1 MVNSPAGI
9 LSSHVQSST
18 ATELEKPQNTWV
30 FDSVHIMS
38 LCSALVAGLNL
49 LLGAYIILRN
59 RRERLNQIF
68 FLISVCFAMW
78 SFAFAF
84 WPSAPTKEYAWFW
97 FRLSAIGWT
106 LTPSLLLH
114 FLILISRRDHVL
126 QSRWSYPV
134 IYLPGIYFFLQAQFG
149 RMGVVDFVQTPF
161 GWSDVYQPMTF
172 SFAGYLIYF
181 SLYICI
187 GMVLVL
193 LWGLRTER
201 VAERR
206 QSQILLIMGLPVLVV
221 VALSGIFLPMWGIRR
236 PPEVAHL
243 VAALWVLSIWF
254 AVLRYRLM
262 ILSPAIVA
270 PDIFRTMADAAVLVD
285 LENQVVGLNRS
296 AEDLLGAKEQQL
308 RGSAVEGLFETADST
323 ESETIRRLIAS
334 SEGRTMELNMRR
346 RSGDTATLRVSVSK
360 VRDRFAQ
367 PLGTVLLMRDI
378 SDQKRA
384 EADLKYLT
392 THDPLTDLPNRSLLS
407 DRLKRALQRAI
418 REKHPFALLM
428 FDLDDFRR
436 INDAYGPQS
445 GDLVLQEAARRLNR
459 SVRGLDTVCRLGG
472 DEFMIV
478 VEDLLESGDS
488 DIVAQ
493 RILDSFAEPIE
504 AEERSITVTGSIGIS
519 TYPFDGLD
527 TETLVKKADLALTS
541 SKQRGRGGYQ
551 YYAPRMDA
559 MNRQRVAIEQG
570 LQEAIAADE
579 FYLVYQPLVDFSSGK
594 IAGIEALIRWQ
605 SRDLG
610 LMSPLSFI
618 PIAERSGLIVPIG
631 EWVLRTA
638 CAANRQW
645 QDEGFPAVP
654 IGVNISARQLQE
666 PNFVEMVETVLQETG
681 LRPELLELELTESTA
696 MEDVSR
702 SQALLTQLQEG
713 GVQIVIDDFGTGYS
727 SLMRLKLLPMDT
739 VKVDRSFIENIAR
752 DPKDRAL
759 VMAIVAMARNLGV
772 KVVAEGVET
781 MEQLEVLRSF
791 ETQPLAVLR
800 CDKVQ
805 GNLFSTPV
813 GTEGVPSLFDLAADD
828 DGPFESIRRVVA
840 HRSRALRQ

>member
-1 MVNSPAGI
+1 MER
-9 LSSHVQSST
+9 
-18 ATELEKPQNTWV
+18 ATVEALGRAQNRQV
-30 FDSVHIMS
+30 FDSVHVLS

-49 LLGAYIILRN
+49 LVGVYILGRN
-59 RRERLNQIF
+59 RRERLNQVF
-68 FLISVCFAMW
+68 FLVSLCFATW

-84 WPSAPTKEYAWFW
+84 WPSAPSKEDAWFW
-97 FRLSAIGWT
+97 YRFSAVGWT

-114 FLILISRRDHVL
+114 FLILLSRHDRL
-126 QSRWSYPV
+126 LSRWWGYLAL
-134 IYLPGIYFFLQAQFG
+134 YLPGIYYFFQAQFG

-161 GWSDVYQPMTF
+161 GWSDVYEPLTV
-172 SFAGYLIYF
+172 SYAGYLLYF
-181 SLYICI
+181 SSYICL
-187 GMVLVL
+187 GMALVF
-193 LWGLRTER
+193 LWGMRTER
-201 VAERR
+201 IAERR
-206 QSQILLIMGLPVLVV
+206 QSQILLTTGLPVLAA
-221 VALSGIFLPMWGIRR
+221 VALSGIFLPMWGIRN

-243 VAALWVLSIWF
+243 IAALWVASIWL
-254 AVLRYRLM
+254 AVSRYRMM
-262 ILSPAIVA
+262 ILSPAVVA

-285 LENQVVGLNRS
+285 RDNQVVGLNCS
-296 AEDLLGAKEQQL
+296 AEELLGSSERDLKGAGIE
-308 RGSAVEGLFETADST
+308 EIIETEDAT
-323 ESETIRRLIAS
+323 EVETIHRLIS
-334 SEGRTMELNMRR
+334 SSDSRSLELGLRRGDGGVATM
-346 RSGDTATLRVSVSK
+346 RVSISPVL
-360 VRDRFAQ
+360 DRFAQ
-367 PLGTVLLMRDI
+367 PLGSVLLMRDI
-378 SDQKRA
+378 SDQKRV

-392 THDPLTDLPNRSLLS
+392 THDPLTDLPNRSLLN
-407 DRLKRALQRAI
+407 DRLTRALQRAI
-418 REKHPFALLM
+418 RRKHPFALLM
-428 FDLDDFRR
+428 FDLDDFKQ
-436 INDAYGPQS
+436 INDAYGPKS
-445 GDLVLQEAARRLNR
+445 GDLVLQEAARRLTR

-493 RILDSFAEPIE
+493 RILDSFEEPIE
-504 AEERSITVTGSIGIS
+504 AQGRWITVTGSIGIS

-527 TETLVKKADLALTS
+527 TETLVKKADLALSS
-541 SKQRGRGGYQ
+541 SKQRGRGGHQ

-559 MNRQRVAIEQG
+559 LNRQRVAIEQG
-570 LQEAIAADE
+570 LQDAIAADE
-579 FYLVYQPLVDFSSGK
+579 LYLVYQPLVNFSTGR

-605 SRDLG
+605 SSQLG

-618 PIAERSGLIVPIG
+618 PVAERSGLIVPIG

-638 CAANRQW
+638 CEANRKW
-645 QDEGFPAVP
+645 QRQGFPAVP

-666 PNFVEMVETVLQETG
+666 PNFFEMVEGVLQETG

-702 SQALLTQLQEG
+702 SQEVLTRLREM

-772 KVVAEGVET
+772 TVVAEGVET
-781 MEQLEVLRSF
+781 LEQLEVLRSF

-813 GTEGVPSLFDLAADD
+813 EMEKVPSLFDLAAEN

-840 HRSRALRQ
+840 HRSKAFRH

>member
-1 MVNSPAGI
+1 MWSAQ
-9 LSSHVQSST
+9 QSLE
-18 ATELEKPQNTWV
+18 AEKPQNGSV
-30 FDSVHIMS
+30 FDSVHVLS
-38 LCSALVAGLNL
+38 LCSALVAALDL
-49 LLGAYIILRN
+49 VLGIYILRRN
-59 RRERLNQIF
+59 HRERLNQVF
-68 FLISVCFAMW
+68 FVVSLCLAVW

-84 WPSAPTKEYAWFW
+84 WPSAPSKEHAWFW
-97 FRLSAIGWT
+97 FRLSAVGWT
-106 LTPSLLLH
+106 VTPSLLLH
-114 FLILISRRDHVL
+114 FLLLLSRQDRL
-126 QSRWSYPV
+126 LTRWWSYPLV
-134 IYLPGIYFFLQAQFG
+134 YLPGIYYFFQAQFG

-161 GWSDVYQPMTF
+161 GWSDVYEPLTV
-172 SFAGYLIYF
+172 SYAGYLVFF
-181 SLYICI
+181 SSYISL
-187 GMVLVL
+187 GMLSVF

-201 VAERR
+201 IAERR
-206 QSQILLIMGLPVLVV
+206 QALILLVTGLPVLIA
-221 VALSGIFLPMWGIRR
+221 VALSGIFLPMWGIRK

-243 VAALWVLSIWF
+243 IAALWVASIWF
-254 AVLRYRLM
+254 AVSRYRMM
-262 ILSPAIVA
+262 ILSPAVVA
-270 PDIFRTMADAAVLVD
+270 PDIFRTMADAVVLVD
-285 LENQVVGLNRS
+285 RDHQVVGLNRS
-296 AEDLLGAKEQQL
+296 ARDLLGASEKSLKGTGIE
-308 RGSAVEGLFETADST
+308 AIFETEDAT
-323 ESETIRRLIAS
+323 EEETVRRLIAS
-334 SEGRTMELNMRR
+334 FEVQSLELVLRRGAGEAAIVRTSISPVL
-346 RSGDTATLRVSVSK
+346 
-360 VRDRFAQ
+360 DRFAQ
-367 PLGTVLLMRDI
+367 PLGSVLLLRDI

-392 THDPLTDLPNRSLLS
+392 THDPLTDLPNRSLLN

-436 INDAYGPQS
+436 INDAYGPGS
-445 GDLVLQEAARRLNR
+445 GDLVLQEAARRLTR

-493 RILDSFAEPIE
+493 RILDSLEEPIQVGDQ
-504 AEERSITVTGSIGIS
+504 AITVTGSIGIS

-527 TETLVKKADLALTS
+527 TETLVKKADLALSS

-559 MNRQRVAIEQG
+559 LNRQRVAIEQG

-579 FYLVYQPLVDFSSGK
+579 LYLVYQPLVDFSTGR

-605 SRDLG
+605 SSQLG
-610 LMSPLSFI
+610 LMSPMSFI

-638 CAANRQW
+638 CEATRQW
-645 QDEGFPAVP
+645 QEQGFPAVP
-654 IGVNISARQLQE
+654 IGVNVSARQLQE
-666 PNFVEMVETVLQETG
+666 PNFFEMVEGVLADTG

-702 SQALLTQLQEG
+702 SQALLTRLRKL

-752 DPKDRAL
+752 DPRDRAL

-772 KVVAEGVET
+772 TVVAEGVET

-813 GTEGVPSLFDLAADD
+813 EMDKVPSLFDLAADEE
-828 DGPFESIRRVVA
+828 GPFESIRRVVA
-840 HRSRALRQ
+840 HRARAFRQ